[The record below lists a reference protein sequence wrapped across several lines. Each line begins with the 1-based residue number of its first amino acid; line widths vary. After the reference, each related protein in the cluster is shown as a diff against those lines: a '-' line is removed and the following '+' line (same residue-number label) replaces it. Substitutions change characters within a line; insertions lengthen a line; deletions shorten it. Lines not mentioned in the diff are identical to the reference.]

1 MFSRCHILPS
11 LAALLLLASLPAA
24 ATTYMMVSDEKLAD
38 QAQAIA
44 EVSIESADFSP
55 AAGMPATDYLVS
67 VDRVIQG
74 DLPGSSLIVR
84 VPGGQGAD
92 GRGLRVWGAPDFAVG
107 DRALLFLAPNRD
119 GSFRILH
126 LLLGAFYERRDT
138 TGSWL
143 AVRNL
148 SEANE
153 VRLPGAADQAQ
164 ERGARDLAKFREWLF
179 DRSLGNVRKADYFT
193 SRQPIQ
199 SFREPFTFF
208 KDGGHRMRWF
218 EFDARQSITWRAH
231 EGGQPGVDGGGFAE
245 FRTALNAWNNASNII
260 RYSYAGET
268 GATAGF
274 DNFDGI
280 NAILFER
287 PLEGID
293 PFDCN
298 TGGVLAIGGP
308 WYDDSDLGNYNG
320 ETFIRIGGADIITN
334 VGINCY
340 LEANR
345 NPSKAAEELFTH
357 ELGHTLGLGHSC
369 GDKLSGSCNT
379 AAKSDAIMRASIHG
393 DGRGAR
399 LGSDDL
405 EGIQQL
411 YGPGA
416 TPGGRGPAAPG
427 NLKGTLTGLS
437 VKLDWLDRSSNE
449 RGFRVYRGVGTGP
462 LTLLATLAPNIKTY
476 TDKNLTANTQYTYLV
491 ASFNNKGETRG
502 PQITVR
508 TARTK

>member
-1 MFSRCHILPS
+1 MSSLRHTLLS
-11 LAALLLLASLPAA
+11 LAALALLASLPAA

-38 QAQAIA
+38 QASAIA

-55 AAGMPATDYLVS
+55 VAGMPATDYLVS
-67 VDRVIQG
+67 VDRVIHG

-84 VPGGQGAD
+84 VPGGQGTG

-126 LLLGAFYERRDT
+126 LLLGAFYERRDA

-148 SEANE
+148 SEADE
-153 VRLPGAADQAQ
+153 VRMPGAADRTQ
-164 ERGARDLAKFREWLF
+164 EKGVRDLAKFREWLI
-179 DRSLGNVRKADYFT
+179 DRSLGLARKADYFT
-193 SRQPIQ
+193 TRQPIQ

-218 EFDARQSITWRAH
+218 EFDARQSVSWRTH
-231 EGGQPGVDGGGFAE
+231 NGGQPSVEGGGAAE
-245 FRTALNAWNNASNII
+245 FKTALNAWNNAANI
-260 RYSYAGET
+260 RYTYAGET
-268 GATAGF
+268 TATAGF
-274 DNFDGI
+274 DDFDGT

-298 TGGVLAIGGP
+298 SGGVLAIGGP
-308 WYDDSDLGNYNG
+308 WYDDTDLGNYKG
-320 ETFIRIGGADIITN
+320 ETFIRIGGADIVTN
-334 VGINCY
+334 VGISCFFEN
-340 LEANR
+340 NR
-345 NPSKAAEELFTH
+345 LPGRAAEELFAH

-369 GDKLSGSCNT
+369 GDKNSGSCNT
-379 AAKSDAIMRASIHG
+379 AAKSDAIMRSTIHG

-405 EGIQQL
+405 EGIRQL
-411 YGPGA
+411 YDAGTTP
-416 TPGGRGPAAPG
+416 PGGRGPAAPG
-427 NLKGTLTGLS
+427 NLKATLTGLS

-449 RGFRVYRGVGTGP
+449 RGFRVYRAVGTGA
-462 LTLLATLAPNIKTY
+462 LTLLTTLAPGIKTY
-476 TDKNLTANTQYTYLV
+476 TDKNLTANTKYTYLV

-502 PQITVR
+502 PQVIVR
-508 TARTK
+508 TARSK